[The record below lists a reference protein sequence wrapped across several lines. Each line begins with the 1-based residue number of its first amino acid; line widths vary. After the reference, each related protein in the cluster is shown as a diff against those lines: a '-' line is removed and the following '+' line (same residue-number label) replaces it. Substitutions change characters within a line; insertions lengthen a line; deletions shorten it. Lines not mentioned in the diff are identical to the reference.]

1 MTSIPEHKD
10 SILAI
15 LNIETDTMRL
25 RYLLNPFHAVGSCWY
40 AEPFLWQGR
49 LIFWESE
56 HISKYMY
63 SSTSEYL
70 LPRVS
75 TPKTKK
81 ISINMQFINAVGIKH
96 SNQTSISSSDIHMEK
111 STLN

>member
-1 MTSIPEHKD
+1 
-10 SILAI
+10 
-15 LNIETDTMRL
+15 
-25 RYLLNPFHAVGSCWY
+25 
-40 AEPFLWQGR
+40 
-49 LIFWESE
+49 
-56 HISKYMY
+56 MY